1 MAFVWVIER
10 AGSVIEGA
18 GGILTDWQGRA
29 LGRGSAGRVI
39 AAGDPRVHAEVLEL
53 LALTDH

>member
-1 MAFVWVIER
+1 M
-10 AGSVIEGA
+10 
-18 GGILTDWQGRA
+18 TDWQGRA

-39 AAGDPRVHAEVLEL
+39 AAGDPRIHAEVLEL

>member
-10 AGSVIEGA
+10 AGSVIEG

-39 AAGDPRVHAEVLEL
+39 AAGDPRVDAEVLEL